1 MMAVLAIR
9 VLAPVRV
16 PIVLEMLV
24 GCALSRKRT
33 WFFGRKLAPKSQP
46 MLAALSALAWN
57 WAQDPQAMK
66 VLALAA
72 RDQDSHVQN
81 AIRSRPS

>member
-1 MMAVLAIR
+1 VLD
-9 VLAPVRV
+9 
-16 PIVLEMLV
+16 MLV

-33 WFFGRKLAPKSQP
+33 WLFRRKLAPRSQP
-46 MLAALSALAWN
+46 MLAALSALAWT

-72 RDQDSHVQN
+72 RDQDSNVQN
-81 AIRSRPS
+81 AIRARAP